1 MQKVLLTI
9 KGSPPDDGE
18 GERVEFVT
26 EGRLTRTAEGYL
38 LEYDESELTGAQG
51 GITRLILNDGSVTL
65 LRTGAS
71 NNDMHMIFSPN
82 SVYESSVMTPE
93 GQKRMSIF
101 AMRVESRLQEQSGE
115 LSLEYELSVGNFSS
129 FNKLDLSFKSVEGCI
144 N

>member
-9 KGSPPDDGE
+9 KGSQLDDIGDDS
-18 GERVEFVT
+18 VEFVT
-26 EGRLTRTAEGYL
+26 EGRLTKSAEGYL
-38 LEYDESELTGAQG
+38 LEYDESELTGVEG
-51 GITRLILNDGSVTL
+51 GITRLILKDDSVTL

-71 NNDMHMIFSPN
+71 DMHMIFSPH

-101 AMRVESRLQEQSGE
+101 AMRVESQLFEQSGR
-115 LSLEYELSVGNFSS
+115 LSLEYELSVGNLSTV
-129 FNKLDLSFKSVEGCI
+129 NKLDLSFKSMEGCI